1 MTPSNQS
8 NFNTI
13 FGFMCDEN
21 GKLPEGFKE
30 FSECFDELN
39 DEMVELFVASP
50 IFPKRQM
57 GTLKGKI
64 KIPDNF
70 DTAFADEIG
79 DMFENDELI

>member
-1 MTPSNQS
+1 MV
-8 NFNTI
+8 
-13 FGFMCDEN
+13 GLMCNKN
-21 GKLPEGFKE
+21 GKFPNGFKE
-30 FSECFDELN
+30 FEQVFDELN
-39 DEMVELFVASP
+39 DEMVELFIATP

-64 KIPDNF
+64 KFPDNF

>member
-1 MTPSNQS
+1 MTPSNQP

-21 GKLPEGFKE
+21 GKLPNGFKE
-30 FSECFDELN
+30 FEQVFDELN

-70 DTAFADEIG
+70 DTAFADEIS
-79 DMFENDELI
+79 DMFENDEFI